1 MKKLFSNKITPLFLL
16 IFITAGCTEQYV
28 LQTNTFEEALV
39 VEATIT
45 NELKKQEI
53 KISKT
58 YRFEENGPTFEA
70 GAEVFITDNTGNKFE
85 FEEQSG
91 IYISISEFKAI
102 PDRKYQLN
110 ILTNDG
116 RSYTSSTE
124 ILPTEN
130 EIESIIPTVETING
144 QRGVQINVNSY
155 DPSKTSKYYRYE
167 YEETYKII
175 APRWV
180 YQKAVVTGPQE
191 VSIIPRTEE
200 AEICYGTKNSN
211 DIILTTTASLN
222 EDRVHFPVRFISDQ
236 DYIITHRYSILVRQY
251 VQSLAAQTYYK
262 TLKKISG
269 SGSILSPTQPGFFY
283 GNLRSEDNPNEKVIG
298 FFEVSS
304 VSSKRMF
311 FNYRDLF
318 PTENLPPYYT
328 ECELISLKFCFGPGT
343 TCRGDD
349 IIDYI
354 NSNTLVL
361 YYRDHLTN
369 YYNLFPTPCG
379 DCTSFSSNIKPS
391 FWIN

>member
-1 MKKLFSNKITPLFLL
+1 MKKLYFNKITPLLLL

-28 LQTNTFEEALV
+28 IQTNTFEEALV

-45 NELKKQEI
+45 NELKKQQI

-58 YRFEENGPTFEA
+58 YRFEENGPTFES
-70 GAEVFITDNTGNKFE
+70 GVEVFITDDTGNKFE
-85 FEEQSG
+85 FEEQSD
-91 IYISISEFKAI
+91 IYISKLEFKAV
-102 PDRKYQLN
+102 PDRKYQLH
-110 ILTNDG
+110 IITNDG

-130 EIESIIPTVETING
+130 KIESIIPTVETIEG

-155 DPSKTSKYYRYE
+155 DPSRTSKYYRYE

-191 VSIIPRTEE
+191 VSIVPRTEE
-200 AEICYGTKNSN
+200 AHTCYGTKNSN
-211 DIILTTTASLN
+211 DIILTNTAGSN
-222 EDRVHFPVRFISDQ
+222 EDRVHFPVRFISNQ

-251 VQSLAAQTYYK
+251 VQSLAAHTYYK
-262 TLKKISG
+262 TLKKISA

-283 GNLRSEDNPNEKVIG
+283 GNLRSEDNPNEKIIG

-311 FNYRDLF
+311 FNYADLF
-318 PTENLPPYYT
+318 PREHLPPYYT
-328 ECELISLKFCFGPGT
+328 ECEQIPLRFCFGPSES
-343 TCRGDD
+343 CRGDD

-361 YYRDHLTN
+361 YYRDYLTN
-369 YYNLFPTPCG
+369 VYYLFPTPCG
-379 DCTSFSSNIKPS
+379 DCSSFSSNIKPL
-391 FWIN
+391 FWEN